1 MNFPKRIWRNNVKR
15 VLKESLTSIL
25 INGLK
30 IYSLPRS
37 KLKKKVGITILLLK
51 NCRPGKTQGHNFYQ
65 RKRSSV
71 NALTSVPETCI
82 RRIAR
87 RRILFF
93 TGNDHAW
100 EIVSRSVNREER
112 DQGYVVYTRKR
123 TREIYS
129 FIGILIGYSFWSIFF
144 FPTND
149 DFLFNHRR
157 MILTYYYFIKI
168 RTKGRRLIVFF

>member
-37 KLKKKVGITILLLK
+37 KLKKKVGITVLLLK

-100 EIVSRSVNREER
+100 EMVSRSANREER

-144 FPTND
+144 PTND